1 MAEIKAYKMD
11 GLGNDFVIID
21 RRKVKIDL
29 SKEQIINIADRK
41 KGPGCDQIIII
52 DKDKEKKTNAKIT
65 FYNSD
70 GGETGACGNGSR
82 CISYFLMNEK
92 KLDKSKINTKGGI
105 LKAKLVLRN
114 DVAINMGIPNFD
126 WEKIPLIK
134 KMDHSKV
141 KIKTKNFGI
150 LTGYTL
156 SVGNPHIIFFKSITL
171 DLLKKIGPEIEYH
184 KFFPERCN
192 VTFAEVLNKKNI
204 IVKVWERGAGLTL
217 ACGTAACATAVA
229 ASKLGLT
236 GKEVNIH
243 FINGTLHIKWA
254 KDKHIIMTGAV
265 SNINNISLEI

>member
-92 KLDKSKINTKGGI
+92 KLNKSKINTKGGI

-114 DVAINMGIPNFD
+114 DVSINMGVPNFD

-134 KMDHSKV
+134 KMDHTKV

-156 SVGNPHIIFFKSITL
+156 SVGNPHIIFFKNITL

-204 IVKVWERGAGLTL
+204 VVKVWERGAGLTL

-254 KDKHIIMTGAV
+254 KDKHIIMTGSV
-265 SNINNISLEI
+265 SNINNISLKI

>member
-1 MAEIKAYKMD
+1 MIEIQAYKMD
-11 GLGNDFVIID
+11 GLGNDFIIID
-21 RRKVKIDL
+21 RRKDKIDL
-29 SKEQIINIADRK
+29 SKQQIINIADRK

-92 KLDKSKINTKGGI
+92 KLNKSKINTKGGI

-114 DVAINMGIPNFD
+114 DVSINMGVPNFD

-217 ACGTAACATAVA
+217 ACGTAACATVVA

>member
-92 KLDKSKINTKGGI
+92 KLNKSKINTKGGI

-114 DVAINMGIPNFD
+114 DVSINMGVPNFD

-141 KIKTKNFGI
+141 KIKIKNFGI

-204 IVKVWERGAGLTL
+204 VVKVWERGAGLTL

>member
-92 KLDKSKINTKGGI
+92 KLNKSKINTKGGI

-114 DVAINMGIPNFD
+114 DVSINMGVPNFD

-204 IVKVWERGAGLTL
+204 VVKVWERVL
-217 ACGTAACATAVA
+217 
-229 ASKLGLT
+229 
-236 GKEVNIH
+236 
-243 FINGTLHIKWA
+243 
-254 KDKHIIMTGAV
+254 
-265 SNINNISLEI
+265 

>member
-11 GLGNDFVIID
+11 SLGNDFVIID

-92 KLDKSKINTKGGI
+92 KLNKSKINTKGGI

-114 DVAINMGIPNFD
+114 DVSINMGVPNFD

-134 KMDHSKV
+134 KMDHTKV

-204 IVKVWERGAGLTL
+204 VVKVWERGAGLTL

>member
-1 MAEIKAYKMD
+1 MIEIQAYKMD
-11 GLGNDFVIID
+11 GLGNDFIIID
-21 RRKVKIDL
+21 RRKDKIDL
-29 SKEQIINIADRK
+29 SKQQIINIADRK

-92 KLDKSKINTKGGI
+92 KLNKSKINTKGGI

-114 DVAINMGIPNFD
+114 DVSINMGVPNFD

-134 KMDHSKV
+134 KMDHTKV

-156 SVGNPHIIFFKSITL
+156 SVGNPHIIFFKNITL

-204 IVKVWERGAGLTL
+204 VVKVWERGAGLTL

>member
-92 KLDKSKINTKGGI
+92 KLNKSKINTKGGI

-114 DVAINMGIPNFD
+114 DVSINMGVPNFD

-134 KMDHSKV
+134 KMDHTKV

-204 IVKVWERGAGLTL
+204 VVKVWERGAGLTL

>member
-92 KLDKSKINTKGGI
+92 KLNKSKINTKGGI

-156 SVGNPHIIFFKSITL
+156 SVSNPHIIFFKSITL

-217 ACGTAACATAVA
+217 ACGTAACAAAVA

>member
-11 GLGNDFVIID
+11 SLGNDFVIID

-92 KLDKSKINTKGGI
+92 KLNKSKINTKGGI

-114 DVAINMGIPNFD
+114 DVSINMGVPNFD

-134 KMDHSKV
+134 KMDHTKV

-156 SVGNPHIIFFKSITL
+156 SVGNPHIIFFKNITL

-204 IVKVWERGAGLTL
+204 VVKVWERGAGLTL

>member
-11 GLGNDFVIID
+11 SLGNDFVIID

-92 KLDKSKINTKGGI
+92 KLNKSKINTKGGI

-114 DVAINMGIPNFD
+114 DVSINMGVPNFD

-204 IVKVWERGAGLTL
+204 VVKVWERGAGLTL